1 MTVSTVAILCLCLH
15 AVACSASNSVRRR
28 GRESGTGRRK
38 IRNGLPTKH
47 GSRRLEDG
55 GSVSDG
61 VEFTF
66 TTDFGDILRMGKGSM
81 GGGMGSDSIDSGMG
95 SGGMGGGMGKGAGK
109 EKFLLLAVVVLHV
122 LSHTSLQH
130 LL

>member
-1 MTVSTVAILCLCLH
+1 MTVSTLAILCLCLH

-28 GRESGTGRRK
+28 DRNGERGTTAGLRK
-38 IRNGLPTKH
+38 IRNGRPTKR
-47 GSRRLEDG
+47 SRRLEDG

-66 TTDFGDILRMGKGSM
+66 TTDFGDILRMSMGSM
-81 GGGMGSDSIDSGMG
+81 GGGMGSDNMDSGMG

-109 EKFLLLAVVVLHV
+109 EG
-122 LSHTSLQH
+122 SCT
-130 LL
+130 